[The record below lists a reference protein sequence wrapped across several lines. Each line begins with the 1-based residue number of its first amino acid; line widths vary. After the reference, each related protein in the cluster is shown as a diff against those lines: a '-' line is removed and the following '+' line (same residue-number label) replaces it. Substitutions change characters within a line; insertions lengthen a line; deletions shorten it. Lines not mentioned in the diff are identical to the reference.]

1 MTRVAIFGGSFN
13 PPHLGHQALCLM
25 LLETSP
31 VDEVWLVPT
40 FRHYFGKT
48 LIGFEDR
55 VLLCE
60 QLVAPLGNRASVSRV
75 ESELPNPQGRMLDT
89 LEALIARHAN
99 HAFRLVIG
107 ADILL
112 ETARWHRWDE
122 IEKLAPPIVFQR
134 HGYQGGDLPAPP
146 DVSSTKI
153 RELLSSGESA
163 VPLIPKRVQAVIE
176 RRGLYCP

>member
-31 VDEVWLVPT
+31 VDEVWLIPT
-40 FRHYFGKT
+40 FRHYFGKA

-55 VLLCE
+55 VAMCE
-60 QLVAPLGNRASVSRV
+60 ALIAPLGARARVSTI
-75 ESELPNPQGRMLDT
+75 EHELPNPQGRMLDT
-89 LEALIARHAN
+89 LEALVAEYPS

-112 ETARWHRWDE
+112 ETDRWHAWDA
-122 IEKLAPPIVFQR
+122 IATLAPPIVFQR
-134 HGYQGGDLPAPP
+134 HGYDGGVLPAPP
-146 DVSSTKI
+146 DVSSTRI
-153 RELLSSGESA
+153 REKLLGGESA
-163 VPLIPKRVQAVIE
+163 VPMVPQGVQAIIDA
-176 RRGLYCP
+176 RGLYRS